1 MLAYALPLPCATLNL
16 SSLLMRKK
24 FMGKGNKEGA
34 VEAFKGLQK
43 AGLGQLLEV
52 KAQWGTACMC
62 KCQ

>member
-1 MLAYALPLPCATLNL
+1 
-16 SSLLMRKK
+16 
-24 FMGKGNKEGA
+24 MGKGNKEGA

>member
-1 MLAYALPLPCATLNL
+1 MAYALLLPGATLNL

-34 VEAFKGLQK
+34 VEAFKELQK

-52 KAQWGTACMC
+52 KAQRGTACVSVN
-62 KCQ
+62 